1 MRIEDEIKMD
11 SFPSIQQKLN
21 INLMYSYN
29 WTQERL
35 QSFFAGFGLTAQQY
49 NVLRILRNHYPQ
61 ALTTSHILEQMVEKN
76 AGVSRLVDR
85 LVKKGLV
92 SKRVSKQD
100 RRLVDVT
107 ISEEGTKVLEQ
118 LDEQHHQIDDVFNNL
133 SLGEMVTMNRLLD
146 KLRG

>member
-1 MRIEDEIKMD
+1 MRIEDELKVE

-35 QSFFAGFGLTAQQY
+35 QSFFAEFGLTAQQY
-49 NVLRILRNHYPQ
+49 NVLRILRNHQPK
-61 ALTTSHILEQMVEKN
+61 ALTTSQILEEMVEKS

-92 SKRVSKQD
+92 EKIVSKED
-100 RRLVDVT
+100 RRLVDVS
-107 ISEEGTKVLEQ
+107 ISEEGIKVMDSLNEQ
-118 LDEQHHQIDDVFNNL
+118 NHQIDGVFNNL